1 MKHSKVPF
9 YEAIEQHTPEPSY
22 AIEYHI
28 DVSQSNTMEAIA
40 IILENVICMNSHTDT
55 YPNEISV
62 NNINGRLVLSWRPS
76 IKMER
81 CVYLNRRESFERLA
95 KAAAAAIGKANTYG
109 YLRYAEEVAS
119 ELIIQ
124 QYSAHKSFESAA
136 EMIQHFSYAPE
147 IERFIILLYSD
158 ICQTI

>member
-1 MKHSKVPF
+1 MWAGQSG
-9 YEAIEQHTPEPSY
+9 EQVELS
-22 AIEYHI
+22 
-28 DVSQSNTMEAIA
+28 EAIA
-40 IILENVICMNSHTDT
+40 QSLAAGGDDLLRS
-55 YPNEISV
+55 P
-62 NNINGRLVLSWRPS
+62 GRLLGYLSDLLGPDSAELRVLQAH
-76 IKMER
+76 
-81 CVYLNRRESFERLA
+81 CD
-95 KAAAAAIGKANTYG
+95 AALLEPFLTANHFDAG
-109 YLRYAEEVAS
+109 ALRYAEEVAS